1 MIYTQK
7 IHTDFQIKS
16 LEDLTKLKPFMEDG
30 TLKVNKSQIARE
42 LGKDRRT
49 VYKYL
54 NGYKKPATRHKG
66 SPIDDYYGI
75 IRELL
80 SDENQQVFY
89 YKRVLWQFLKDNHQL
104 SCAQSSFRRYISH
117 HPEFQEYFD
126 RRRKNSSH
134 KKSHMRFETAPGQQ
148 AQLDWKESMKFT
160 LKSGEI
166 IDINIFVLILAASR
180 FRVYRLSLTKSQD
193 VLFSFMDDAF
203 EAFGGVPQELLTD
216 NMKTV
221 MDEPRTEYSKGKVN
235 MRFQQFASDY
245 GFTVKPC
252 IAGRPQTKAKV
263 EAPMKLLD
271 EIYAYN
277 GLLDYQELN
286 GLVRRL
292 NERINH
298 QVHPGTGRI
307 PIMYLQKERA
317 YLQPLP
323 KESIRKPYQL
333 ITTTSKVNASS
344 MVTYHSNQYSVPP
357 EYIGKT
363 LNLQV
368 YDNHLHVYYNTA
380 LVTMHRISSKK
391 LNYLEQHYV
400 AVSRLTLRGSD
411 KAIQTVAKENLNRI
425 GALFENEQHICTTE
439 TEPGVSENETDAAPP
454 RRSTGF
460 YHS

>member
-1 MIYTQK
+1 MIYTKK
-7 IHTDFQIKS
+7 IHTDFQIKT
-16 LEDLTKLKPFMEDG
+16 LEDLAKLKPFWEDG

-49 VYKYL
+49 VDKYL
-54 NGYKKPATRHKG
+54 KGYEKPATRHKG

-75 IRELL
+75 IKELL
-80 SDENQQVFY
+80 SDENQQIFY
-89 YKRVLWQFLKDNHQL
+89 YKRVLWQFLKDNYQL
-104 SCAQSSFRRYISH
+104 PCAQSSFRRYISH

-126 RRRKNSSH
+126 RRRKNFSH
-134 KKSHMRFETAPGQQ
+134 KKSHMRFETATGQQ

-160 LKSGEI
+160 LKSGET

-180 FRVYRLSLTKSQD
+180 FRVYRLSLIKSQD
-193 VLFSFMDDAF
+193 VLFSFIDDAF
-203 EAFGGVPQELLTD
+203 ESFGGVPRELLTD

-245 GFTVKPC
+245 GFAVKPC
-252 IAGRPQTKAKV
+252 IAGHPQTKAKV

-277 GLLDYQELN
+277 VLLDYQELN
-286 GLVRRL
+286 GLVQWL

-298 QVHPGTGRI
+298 QVHPGTGKI

-317 YLQPLP
+317 HLLPLP
-323 KESIRKPYQL
+323 KDTIRKPYQL

-363 LNLQV
+363 LSLQV
-368 YDNHLHVYYNTA
+368 YDNHLHVYYNT
-380 LVTMHRISSKK
+380 TMVAMHAISSKK
-391 LNYLEQHYV
+391 LNYLEQHYI
-400 AVSRLTLRGSD
+400 AISRLTLKSKNCD
-411 KAIQTVAKENLNRI
+411 INAVARENLKQI
-425 GALFENEQHICTTE
+425 GALFQNE
-439 TEPGVSENETDAAPP
+439 
-454 RRSTGF
+454 
-460 YHS
+460 

>member
-7 IHTDFQIKS
+7 IHTDLQINT
-16 LEDLTKLKPFMEDG
+16 LEDLAKLKPFMEDG

-49 VYKYL
+49 VDKYL
-54 NGYKKPATRHKG
+54 KGYKKPTTRHKG
-66 SPIDDYYGI
+66 SPIDDYYDI

-80 SDENQQVFY
+80 SDENQQIFY

-104 SCAQSSFRRYISH
+104 HCAQSSFRRYISH

-126 RRRKNSSH
+126 RRQKNFSH
-134 KKSHMRFETAPGQQ
+134 KKSMMRFETPPGQQ
-148 AQLDWKESMKFT
+148 AQLDWKESIKFT
-160 LKSGEI
+160 LKSGEM
-166 IDINIFVLILAASR
+166 IDVNIFVLILAASR
-180 FRVYRLSLTKSQD
+180 FRKYHLSLTRSQD
-193 VLFSFMDDAF
+193 VLFSFIDDAF
-203 EAFGGVPQELLTD
+203 ETFGGVPEELLTD

-235 MRFQQFASDY
+235 GRFQHFASDY
-245 GFTVKPC
+245 GFAVKPC

-277 GLLDYQELN
+277 GLLDYRELN
-286 GLVRRL
+286 ELVQRL

-307 PIMYLQKERA
+307 PVMYLQKERA
-317 YLQPLP
+317 HLLPLP
-323 KESIRKPYQL
+323 KDTIRKPYQL
-333 ITTTSKVNASS
+333 VTITSKVNISS
-344 MVTYHSNQYSVPP
+344 MITYHSNQYSVPP

-368 YDNHLHVYYNTA
+368 YDNHLHVYYNTT
-380 LVTMHRISSKK
+380 LVAVHAISSKK
-391 LNYLEQHYV
+391 LNYLEQHYI
-400 AVSRLTLRGSD
+400 AISEITLKNRNCD
-411 KAIQTVAKENLNRI
+411 INAIARENLKQI
-425 GALFENEQHICTTE
+425 GALFQNE
-439 TEPGVSENETDAAPP
+439 
-454 RRSTGF
+454 
-460 YHS
+460 

>member
-7 IHTDFQIKS
+7 IHTDFQIKT
-16 LEDLTKLKPFMEDG
+16 LEDLAKLKPFLEDG

-49 VYKYL
+49 VDKYL
-54 NGYKKPATRHKG
+54 KGYEKPVTRHKG
-66 SPIDDYYGI
+66 SPIDDYYEI

-80 SDENQQVFY
+80 SDENQQIFY

-104 SCAQSSFRRYISH
+104 HCAQSSFRRYISK

-126 RRRKNSSH
+126 RRKKNFCH
-134 KKSHMRFETAPGQQ
+134 KKSHIRFETAPGQQ
-148 AQLDWKESMKFT
+148 AQLDWKESFKFT

-166 IDINIFVLILAASR
+166 VDVNIFVLILASSR
-180 FRVYRLSLTKSQD
+180 FRKYHLSLTKSQD
-193 VLFSFMDDAF
+193 VLFSFIDDAF
-203 EAFGGVPQELLTD
+203 ETFGGVPQELLTD

-221 MDEPRTEYSKGKVN
+221 MDKPRTEYAKGKVN
-235 MRFQQFASDY
+235 ARFQQFASDY

-286 GLVRRL
+286 EFVRQL

-307 PIMYLQKERA
+307 PIMYLQKERTS
-317 YLQPLP
+317 LLPLP
-323 KESIRKPYQL
+323 KDTVRKSYQL
-333 ITTTSKVNASS
+333 VTTTSKVNSSS

-363 LNLQV
+363 LSLQV
-368 YDNHLHVYYNTA
+368 YDNHLHVYYNTT
-380 LVTMHRISSKK
+380 LVAMHAISSKK
-391 LNYLEQHYV
+391 LNYLEKHYI
-400 AVSRLTLRGSD
+400 AISRLTLKSGNCD
-411 KAIQTVAKENLNRI
+411 INAVARENLKQI
-425 GALFENEQHICTTE
+425 GALFQNE
-439 TEPGVSENETDAAPP
+439 
-454 RRSTGF
+454 
-460 YHS
+460 